1 MPSAPLSPQY
11 NLTLDSIKSYKYIYF
26 LGIGGI
32 GMSGLAR
39 WFNANDY
46 IVAGYDRVST
56 PLTQALESEGISIT
70 YQDSIDVLPNWVTV
84 HQEQVLVIL
93 TPAIPKDHK
102 QWAWFADRNYPI
114 YKRAKVLGLIASA
127 HKTLA
132 VAGTHGKTTTST
144 ILAHLLHHAGLPT
157 TAFLGGIARNFNS
170 NLVLSNK
177 PAHESWLVAEADE
190 FDRSFLHLH
199 PDMAVLTS
207 TDADHLDIYGQ
218 AEELKTTFQ
227 LFVNQ
232 IKPGGFFVKRAG
244 LEPVAPSGVTTTSFD
259 LDNSDVTALNL
270 KVEGGLFCFD
280 AKLATMTVAGIKLQ
294 MPGYHNVTNALAAA
308 SIAEKVGLTSD
319 QIRDGLNTFRGVAR
333 RFELVKATGT
343 ILIDDYAHH
352 PTEIEAFLKSVKA
365 LYPGKRITAIFQPH
379 LFTRTRDFLNG
390 FAESLALAD
399 EVILLDIYP
408 ARELPIPGMT
418 SEKLLELIPIQ
429 QKLLL
434 PKQRLLGYLANKPL
448 DIVCTIGAGDI
459 DALVQP
465 IAKMLK

>member
-1 MPSAPLSPQY
+1 MSASQSPKEVI
-11 NLTLDSIKSYKYIYF
+11 TLDTIKSFKYIYF

-39 WFNANDY
+39 WFNANQF
-46 IVAGYDRVST
+46 IVAGYDKVST
-56 PLTQALESEGISIT
+56 PLTEALESEGIRIT
-70 YQDSIDVLPNWVTV
+70 YNDSLETLPTWVHEHQDD
-84 HQEQVLVIL
+84 VLVIL

-102 QWAWFADRNYPI
+102 QWNWLQERNYLI

-144 ILAHLLHHAGLPT
+144 ILAHLLHHAGLPV
-157 TAFLGGIARNFNS
+157 TAFLGGIGRNFNS

-177 PAHESWLVAEADE
+177 PADESWLVAEADE

-227 LFVNQ
+227 LFINQ
-232 IKPGGFFVKRAG
+232 IKPGGHFVKRQG
-244 LEPVAPSGVTTTSFD
+244 LEPIASVRVSTQTFD
-259 LDNSDVTALNL
+259 LDNADITVQNL
-270 KVEGGLFCFD
+270 KVDGGFFCFD
-280 AKLATMTVAGIKLQ
+280 AILKEMTVTGIKLQ
-294 MPGYHNVTNALAAA
+294 MPGYHNVTNAIAAA
-308 SIAEKVGLTSD
+308 TIAQQVGLSVD
-319 QIRDGLNTFRGVAR
+319 QIRDGLNTFKGVAR
-333 RFELVKATGT
+333 RFELIKATGT

-352 PTEIEAFLKSVKA
+352 PTEIEAFLKSVRA

-379 LFTRTRDFLNG
+379 LFTRTRDFLSG